1 MITKEK
7 LKVLSD
13 GKLHLGWL
21 NDAEVVENFIKKLWH
36 DGSQKPNADKKIFV
50 VDIYNDYYV
59 GYYPCGIN
67 PKRIKKW
74 IYVNEML
81 LTLCYNENI

>member
-1 MITKEK
+1 MNTKEK
-7 LKVLSD
+7 LKALSD

-36 DGSQKPNADKKIFV
+36 DGSQKPNVDKKIFV
-50 VDIYNDYYV
+50 VDIYDDYYV
-59 GYYPCGIN
+59 GYPGGIN

-74 IYVNEML
+74 MYVNEML
-81 LTLCYNENI
+81 LTLCYDENV